1 MIKKILL
8 FTGVILGF
16 FALFLFL
23 FVYSN
28 KPDYSGNL
36 NLKGLVKE
44 VTVYF
49 DEAGVPHI
57 YAQNEA
63 DAYLALG
70 YLHAQDRLW
79 QMELV
84 RRVGAGRLSEIF
96 GESMVE
102 TDQFFR
108 GIGIAAASEA
118 SVSKL
123 DTTSKS
129 YLLANAYL
137 NGINQFIEEGATPLE
152 FRLLG
157 LKKEYYT
164 IKDIFNV
171 YGYMAFSF
179 AQAHKT
185 DPFLT
190 AIGEKLGSAYLEDL
204 DIHLNPGATLIQNYH
219 RNLGTEVAS
228 NLSGAVNDIMET
240 LPVPPFI
247 GSNSWV
253 IGAKRTKNGKV
264 ILANDPHIGYSQ
276 PAVWYQSHIV
286 TPEYEMYGFN
296 LALTPFP
303 LLGHNRKYAYGL
315 TMFENDDIDFYQE
328 DSLQQFDIRKE
339 VIKVKDSDNIIFE
352 VKTGTRGPVMNGLLN
367 NLDSTKNISMDWVYT
382 RFSGDM
388 IGVTYKISHAKS
400 LREFRDGVSEI
411 YAPGLNVMYG
421 DADNNIAWFA
431 AAKLYRH
438 AEGVNTNLILDNR
451 NGNKHVIEYFDF
463 EQNPQAV
470 NPPWNYVY
478 SANNQPG
485 KVGDYLYPGYYVAED
500 RAKRIVQLLEAK
512 KDFTRED
519 AKNMINDVQSAVAP
533 GLIRIISQNLTKVSF
548 TENENK
554 ALEILTK
561 WDGAYAK
568 NSVAPVIYN
577 KFLYLFLKM
586 TFQDEMGVEGFDQF
600 METHLSERQI
610 AKQIKN
616 KNSIWWDDVSTK
628 HIKENNDE
636 IFTNAFHLTISQLEE
651 QFGKE
656 LSDWT
661 WNKALSVTH
670 KHAFDKVSYLKW
682 IFNVG
687 PFQLDGGNEVINNQI
702 FDINEE
708 GVYQIT
714 AGPSTRRIIDFSD
727 IENGLTIL
735 PTGQSGN
742 VFSKHYS
749 NQSEKFIRGE
759 FVKMMLNKEEIE
771 RSEDKLILT
780 PGKK

>member
-1 MIKKILL
+1 MVKKILL
-8 FTGVILGF
+8 LTGLLLGILVL
-16 FALFLFL
+16 ASFL
-23 FVYSN
+23 FVYVN
-28 KPDYSGNL
+28 KPDYSGKL
-36 NLKGLVKE
+36 GLEGLKEE

-49 DEAGVPHI
+49 DGAGVPHI
-57 YAQNEA
+57 YAQNET
-63 DAYLALG
+63 DAYFALG

-102 TDQFFR
+102 TDKFFR
-108 GIGIAAASEA
+108 GIGIEAAAETSL
-118 SVSKL
+118 SKM
-123 DTTSKS
+123 DTTSSS
-129 YLLANAYL
+129 YLMAKAYL
-137 NGINQFIEEGATPLE
+137 NGINLFIDDGATPVE

-157 LKKEYYT
+157 IKKEKYT
-164 IKDIFNV
+164 VKDIFNV

-190 AIGEKLGSAYLEDL
+190 VLSQKLGSAYLEDL
-204 DIHLNPGATLIQNYH
+204 DIKLNPGATLIQNYH
-219 RNLGTEVAS
+219 RNIGSEVAS
-228 NLSGAVNDIMET
+228 KLSGAVNTILET

-253 IGAKRTKNGKV
+253 IGAKKTKNGKV

-286 TPEYEMYGFN
+286 TPDYEMYGFN

-315 TMFENDDIDFYQE
+315 TMFENDDIDFYLE
-328 DSLQQFDIRKE
+328 DSLQQFETRKE
-339 VIKVKDSDNIIFE
+339 VIKVKDKDDVIFE
-352 VKTGTRGPVMNGLLN
+352 VRTGEKGPIMNGLLD
-367 NLDSTKNISMDWVYT
+367 NLDSTRSISMDWVYT
-382 RFSGDM
+382 RFAGDM

-400 LREFRDGVSEI
+400 LKGFREGVSEI
-411 YAPGLNVMYG
+411 HAPGLNVMYG

-438 AEGVNTNLILDNR
+438 AEEANTNFILDNS
-451 NGNKHVIEYFDF
+451 NGAKHVIEYFDF
-463 EQNPQAV
+463 DQNPQAI

-500 RAKRIVQLLEAK
+500 RAKRVVQLLDAK
-512 KDFTRED
+512 KDFTTED
-519 AKNMINDVQSAVAP
+519 TKKMINDVQSAVAP
-533 GLIRIISQNLTKVSF
+533 GLIHIVSQNLTKVSF
-548 TENENK
+548 TENEDK

-561 WDGAYAK
+561 WDGSYSK
-568 NSVAPVIYN
+568 NSVAPTIYN
-577 KFLYLFLKM
+577 KFLYTFLKM
-586 TFQDEMGVEGFDQF
+586 TFQDEMGEEGFKQF

-616 KNSIWWDDVSTK
+616 RNSIWWDDVTTK

-636 IFTNAFHLTISQLEE
+636 IFTNAFHLSIGQLEN
-651 QFGKE
+651 QFGQIID
-656 LSDWT
+656 DWT
-661 WNKALSVTH
+661 WDKAITVTH
-670 KHAFDKVSYLKW
+670 KHAFDKVEYLKW
-682 IFNVG
+682 IFNIG
-687 PFQLDGGNEVINNQI
+687 PFQLDGGNEVINNQV
-702 FDINEE
+702 FDINED
-708 GVYQIT
+708 GVYHIT
-714 AGPSTRRIIDFSD
+714 AGPSTRRVIDFSD
-727 IENGLTIL
+727 IENSVTIL

-749 NQSEKFIRGE
+749 DQAEKFIRGE

-771 RSEDKLILT
+771 RSKDKLLLQ
-780 PGKK
+780 PVKQ

>member
-8 FTGVILGF
+8 FTGVILGLL
-16 FALFLFL
+16 ALAIFL

-36 NLKGLVKE
+36 NLKGLAEE

-57 YAQNEA
+57 YALNEA

-108 GIGIAAASEA
+108 GIGIEAASEV

-137 NGINQFIEEGATPLE
+137 KGINQFIEEGATPLE

-157 LKKEYYT
+157 LKKENYT

-190 AIGEKLGSAYLEDL
+190 ALGEKLGSAYLEDL

-228 NLSGAVNDIMET
+228 NLTGAVNEIMET

-253 IGAKRTKNGKV
+253 IGAKKTKNGKV

-286 TPEYEMYGFN
+286 TPGHEMYGFN

-315 TMFENDDIDFYQE
+315 TMFENDDIDFYLE
-328 DSLQQFDIRKE
+328 DSLQQFNIRKE
-339 VIKVKDSDNIIFE
+339 VIKVKD
-352 VKTGTRGPVMNGLLN
+352 
-367 NLDSTKNISMDWVYT
+367 
-382 RFSGDM
+382 
-388 IGVTYKISHAKS
+388 
-400 LREFRDGVSEI
+400 
-411 YAPGLNVMYG
+411 
-421 DADNNIAWFA
+421 
-431 AAKLYRH
+431 
-438 AEGVNTNLILDNR
+438 
-451 NGNKHVIEYFDF
+451 
-463 EQNPQAV
+463 
-470 NPPWNYVY
+470 
-478 SANNQPG
+478 
-485 KVGDYLYPGYYVAED
+485 
-500 RAKRIVQLLEAK
+500 
-512 KDFTRED
+512 
-519 AKNMINDVQSAVAP
+519 
-533 GLIRIISQNLTKVSF
+533 
-548 TENENK
+548 
-554 ALEILTK
+554 
-561 WDGAYAK
+561 
-568 NSVAPVIYN
+568 
-577 KFLYLFLKM
+577 
-586 TFQDEMGVEGFDQF
+586 
-600 METHLSERQI
+600 
-610 AKQIKN
+610 
-616 KNSIWWDDVSTK
+616 
-628 HIKENNDE
+628 
-636 IFTNAFHLTISQLEE
+636 
-651 QFGKE
+651 
-656 LSDWT
+656 
-661 WNKALSVTH
+661 
-670 KHAFDKVSYLKW
+670 
-682 IFNVG
+682 
-687 PFQLDGGNEVINNQI
+687 
-702 FDINEE
+702 
-708 GVYQIT
+708 
-714 AGPSTRRIIDFSD
+714 RRRYHF
-727 IENGLTIL
+727 
-735 PTGQSGN
+735 
-742 VFSKHYS
+742 
-749 NQSEKFIRGE
+749 
-759 FVKMMLNKEEIE
+759 
-771 RSEDKLILT
+771 
-780 PGKK
+780 